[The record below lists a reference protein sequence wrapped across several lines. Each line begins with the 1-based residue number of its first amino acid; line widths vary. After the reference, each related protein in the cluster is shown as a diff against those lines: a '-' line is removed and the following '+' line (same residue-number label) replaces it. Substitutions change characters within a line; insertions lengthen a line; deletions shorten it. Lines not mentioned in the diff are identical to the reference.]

1 MGAAPS
7 AEGTDQV
14 LGFSVADK
22 HFGLRARDV
31 LEVRRTPALTR
42 VPNGSPSLAGLMNYH
57 GVAIAV
63 VRMSSLLDVE
73 PVGADQDGR
82 VVVCAQDPPL
92 ALLVD
97 RVSEVGGQAT
107 GERAKLIDLP
117 HLLAS
122 RFMTVAPDAAR
133 VVGLGRARP
142 EPALPAETS
151 LTLLAF
157 QVAAQ
162 CYALPLATV
171 SEVLVLPDDIVLLP
185 RAVATAIGMLAYRG
199 AVLPLLSVAGLLGLV
214 EAGTRRHVLVAA
226 LGTRRVGLVVG
237 AVDGV
242 LELAE
247 AAIEPVPAILQR
259 GEGDAEID
267 GIARH
272 GGEGRLVSILSP
284 EKLLRNTDVAQAMDR
299 STSEAASM
307 PDLDQGPNELQFVLF
322 RLGSETYALPIGVVD
337 EIVQRPEKLTRV
349 PGAPGFVAGVMNLRG
364 VALPLIDQRRRF
376 QIGDDDRRGR
386 VIVATVGR
394 LRAGFIVDAV
404 SEILRVPASAVSA
417 APGMP
422 GDGVKVF
429 DRIATTNAGM
439 VLVVDPEELLDRAE
453 RDMLAQFEPA
463 EAEAP
468 SS

>member
-1 MGAAPS
+1 MVAASS

-14 LGFSVADK
+14 LAFSVADRQ
-22 HFGLRARDV
+22 FGLRARDV

-63 VRMSSLLDVE
+63 VRMSALLDVE
-73 PVGADQDGR
+73 QARSDQDGR

-97 RVSEVGGQAT
+97 RVSEVGGEAAGKT
-107 GERAKLIDLP
+107 SILIDLP

-122 RFMTVAPDAAR
+122 RFMEVAAEPAR
-133 VVGLGRARP
+133 IGLISPRP
-142 EPALPAETS
+142 EPAVPAAAYV
-151 LTLLAF
+151 TLLAF
-157 QVAAQ
+157 RVATQ
-162 CYALPLATV
+162 NYALPLATV
-171 SEVLVLPDDIVLLP
+171 SEVLVLPEEIALLP
-185 RAVATAIGMLAYRG
+185 RSAATALGMLAHRD
-199 AVLPLLSVAGLLGLV
+199 AVLPLLSVAGLLGL
-214 EAGTRRHVLVAA
+214 AASDTRQHILITS
-226 LGTRRVGLVVG
+226 LGNRSVGLVVG

-242 LELAE
+242 IALPES
-247 AAIEPVPAILQR
+247 AIEPVPAILQR
-259 GEGDAEID
+259 GAGDAEID

-272 GGEGRLVSILSP
+272 GGEGRLISILSP
-284 EKLLRNTDVAQAMDR
+284 QKLLRNPDVAQAMDQ
-299 STSEAASM
+299 SDLEACSM
-307 PDLDQGPNELQFVLF
+307 PIPDEIPDEMQFVLF
-322 RLGSETYALPIGVVD
+322 RLGTETYALPIGVVD

-364 VALPLIDQRRRF
+364 TALPLIDQRRRF
-376 QIGDDDRRGR
+376 QTGVKDARGR
-386 VIVATVGR
+386 VIVTTVGR

-404 SEILRVPASAVSA
+404 FEILRVPASDVSA

-429 DRIATTNAGM
+429 DRIATTDAGM

-453 RDMLAQFEPA
+453 RDMLAQFKPS
-463 EAEAP
+463 EAEAA